1 MVHAQ
6 SVKFGA
12 WVMIGLNLL
21 MAFGAIWVFTRMAP
35 AIREILSRNARS
47 LYACEEMLGFLA
59 RASAADEP
67 DGRGALRRQ
76 FEQALARANANITE
90 RGEAPAL
97 EEIGDL
103 YKAAFA
109 GDSASVHGTV
119 AALTRLADSNRTAM
133 GEAAARA
140 DQLGNAGAWA
150 IVFMALLLFVAGTLF
165 KRSLARN
172 LAAPLEE
179 IDAVLAARRNG
190 DLHRRCI
197 GVDLPRD
204 VQNVLNGVNELID
217 RSN

>member
-6 SVKFGA
+6 SMKFGA
-12 WVMIGLNLL
+12 WVMIGMNLL

-59 RASAADEP
+59 CASSVGPEERA
-67 DGRGALRRQ
+67 GLRQQ
-76 FEQALARANANITE
+76 FEGALARANANITE

-97 EEIGDL
+97 REIEQI
-103 YKAAFA
+103 YPAAFS
-109 GDSASVHGTV
+109 GDGAAVRKTV
-119 AALTRLADSNRTAM
+119 AALTRLSDSNRTAM
-133 GEAAARA
+133 SEAAARA
-140 DQLGNAGAWA
+140 DQLGSAGAWA
-150 IVFMALLLFVAGTLF
+150 IVFMALMLFVAGTLF

-172 LAAPLEE
+172 LVAPLEE
-179 IDAVLAARRNG
+179 IDAVLTARRNG

-204 VQNVLNGVNELID
+204 VQNVLHGVNELID